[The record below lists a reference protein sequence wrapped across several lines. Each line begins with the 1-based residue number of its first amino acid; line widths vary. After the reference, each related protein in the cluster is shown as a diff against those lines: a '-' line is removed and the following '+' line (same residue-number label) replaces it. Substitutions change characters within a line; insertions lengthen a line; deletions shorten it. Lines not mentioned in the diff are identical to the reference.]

1 MSARIKIAALAAS
14 LIAGCVAGADS
25 AAAQNDPVIVVPG
38 RPGVPVMMYGVDV
51 SGAVIEGETSLNR
64 PDGAYP
70 PTVIMRYWPPDHYRN
85 PGAYFPATGHKP
97 QYGRQEVIPP
107 ADRQMPVRAKPFYR
121 DWMIESAP
129 GPASTPA
136 PYDPAAANGGAA
148 NGGAANGGAVNGG
161 AVNGGAGFGAGQ
173 GPPSAGAAQSPLV
186 SPARRG
192 AEERGEEREERRRE
206 EGERRRGEERERTPR
221 VHFAPPPPLVH
232 PASPPPRVHSA
243 PPRRRVHLAPRP
255 HTP

>member
-1 MSARIKIAALAAS
+1 MSARLKIAALAAS
-14 LIAGCVAGADS
+14 LIAGVAAGADS

-51 SGAVIEGETSLNR
+51 SGAVIEGQTSLNR

-97 QYGRQEVIPP
+97 HYGRREVIPP
-107 ADRQMPVRAKPFYR
+107 ADRQMPVPAKPYYR

-129 GPASTPA
+129 GPVSAPV
-136 PYDPAAANGGAA
+136 PYDPAAANGGAP
-148 NGGAANGGAVNGG
+148 NGGAVNGG

-192 AEERGEEREERRRE
+192 AEEREERGGEREE
-206 EGERRRGEERERTPR
+206 GMRRRGEERERTPR
-221 VHFAPPPPLVH
+221 VHFAPPPPRVH
-232 PASPPPRVHSA
+232 PAPPPPRVHPA
-243 PPRRRVHLAPRP
+243 PLRPRVHLAPPPR
-255 HTP
+255 TP

>member
-1 MSARIKIAALAAS
+1 MSVRLKIAALAAG
-14 LIAGCVAGADS
+14 LFAGVVAGADS

-97 QYGRQEVIPP
+97 RYGRREVIPP
-107 ADRQMPVRAKPFYR
+107 PDRPMPVPAKRFYR

-136 PYDPAAANGGAA
+136 PYDPGAANGGAPNGGAA
-148 NGGAANGGAVNGG
+148 NGGSINGGGVNGGGVNGG
-161 AVNGGAGFGAGQ
+161 AVNGGAPFGARQ
-173 GPPSAGAAQSPLV
+173 GLPPAAAAQFPMVSPRHRFRPFPPSP
-186 SPARRG
+186 
-192 AEERGEEREERRRE
+192 
-206 EGERRRGEERERTPR
+206 
-221 VHFAPPPPLVH
+221 HVH
-232 PASPPPRVHSA
+232 PAPLPPHVHAGPPPPRVHPARPRPRVHRA
-243 PPRRRVHLAPRP
+243 PPPHRP
-255 HTP
+255 

>member
-1 MSARIKIAALAAS
+1 MSARLKIAALAAS

-38 RPGVPVMMYGVDV
+38 RAGVPVMMYGVDV

-97 QYGRQEVIPP
+97 QYGRREVIPP
-107 ADRQMPVRAKPFYR
+107 PDREMPPRAKRFYR

-129 GPASTPA
+129 GPVSTPA

-148 NGGAANGGAVNGG
+148 NGGGVNGGGVNGG
-161 AVNGGAGFGAGQ
+161 AVNGGGVNGGGVNGGGVNGGGAPFGARQGLPPAAAGQ
-173 GPPSAGAAQSPLV
+173 FPMV
-186 SPARRG
+186 SPRSRFH
-192 AEERGEEREERRRE
+192 
-206 EGERRRGEERERTPR
+206 P
-221 VHFAPPPPLVH
+221 FAPPPHVH
-232 PASPPPRVHSA
+232 PAPLPPHVHAGPPPPRVHPA
-243 PPRRRVHLAPRP
+243 RPRPRVHRAPVPHRP
-255 HTP
+255 

>member
-1 MSARIKIAALAAS
+1 VQTSLETPMSARLKIAALAAS

-136 PYDPAAANGGAA
+136 PYDPAAGNGGAPNGGAA
-148 NGGAANGGAVNGG
+148 NGG

-192 AEERGEEREERRRE
+192 GEERDERRRE

-221 VHFAPPPPLVH
+221 VHFAPPPPPVH
-232 PASPPPRVHSA
+232 FAPPPPRVHPA

>member
-1 MSARIKIAALAAS
+1 MSARLKIAALAAG
-14 LIAGCVAGADS
+14 LIAGVVAGADS

-38 RPGVPVMMYGVDV
+38 RAGVPVMMYGVDV

-136 PYDPAAANGGAA
+136 PYDPAAGNDGAPNGGAPNGGAVNGGAA
-148 NGGAANGGAVNGG
+148 NGGAANGGG
-161 AVNGGAGFGAGQ
+161 AAFGARQ
-173 GPPSAGAAQSPLV
+173 GLPPSAAQFPMV
-186 SPARRG
+186 SPRSRFH
-192 AEERGEEREERRRE
+192 
-206 EGERRRGEERERTPR
+206 P
-221 VHFAPPPPLVH
+221 FPPPPRFH
-232 PASPPPRVHSA
+232 PAPLPPHVHAGPPPPRVHPARPRPRVHRA
-243 PPRRRVHLAPRP
+243 PPPHRP
-255 HTP
+255 